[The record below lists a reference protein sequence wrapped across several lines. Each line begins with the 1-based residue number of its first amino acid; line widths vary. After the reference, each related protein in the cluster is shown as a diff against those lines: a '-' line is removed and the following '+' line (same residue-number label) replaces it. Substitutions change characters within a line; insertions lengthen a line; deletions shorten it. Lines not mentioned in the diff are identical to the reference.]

1 MESGGSLVLFASRQQ
16 LERVREALPA
26 TLVEC
31 LLVQGELPVAGD
43 DLRHRTRVDDS
54 ERSVIF
60 GLASFAE
67 GIDLPGDYCRHV
79 IIAKLPFAVPDDPVQ
94 EARAEWIQAGGGNAF
109 RTLSLADACLRL
121 VQACGRLLR
130 TEADSG
136 RVTILDRRLISK
148 SYGRELLAALPP
160 FGRD

>member
-1 MESGGSLVLFASRQQ
+1 
-16 LERVREALPA
+16 
-26 TLVEC
+26 
-31 LLVQGELPVAGD
+31 
-43 DLRHRTRVDDS
+43 
-54 ERSVIF
+54 
-60 GLASFAE
+60 
-67 GIDLPGDYCRHV
+67 V

-130 TEADSG
+130 TDEDSG
-136 RVTILDRRLISK
+136 RITILDRRLISK

-160 FGRD
+160 FGRE